1 MEKISGLVI
10 NHKPISESS
19 LKRLLLIFDEIYF
32 INPDQNRFL
41 IPSNVSK
48 ITLPNMVFEQA
59 EYGMFYNGV
68 KYQEEEEL
76 LIDKFD
82 YALNKGIVQ
91 VLNLKVRKFY
101 DKNWLPLR
109 LAYDYDTG
117 NAELLNNFI
126 PLAKKDKSF
135 TCENGIMRGA
145 FLSPSNIKIYPDIP
159 PSISFY
165 NEGENKLYNL
175 DHQLWSI
182 TGKLNRAL
190 AVCSE
195 FNLIPIFINENLAQ
209 AFSHKIEIA
218 KSNSDLSLQ
227 SEFLKQY
234 RTQLE
239 NVQYLLHRVSE
250 IILPDEIIDKIS
262 IKELIYARNN
272 TYHECIKLRRK
283 LIKTISFLSETEFND
298 EFMAEVNKYIKMEV
312 EPLID
317 EYQKKF
323 METINQFLRLS
334 IPFGSSV
341 LGSMIGI
348 QQNLSPM
355 AIAYLG
361 GISGTVGTVSS
372 ELSQYI
378 LKNKAKTFKNT
389 YSYFINLKE

>member
-1 MEKISGLVI
+1 MEKIRGLVI

-41 IPSNVSK
+41 IPAYVSK

-59 EYGMFYNGV
+59 EYGMLYNGV

-91 VLNLKVRKFY
+91 VLNLKNRKFY
-101 DKNWLPLR
+101 EENWLPLR
-109 LAYDYDTG
+109 LSYDYDTG
-117 NAELLNNFI
+117 NAELLNNF
-126 PLAKKDKSF
+126 LQLTKKDKNF
-135 TCENGIMRGA
+135 TCENGIMRGV

-159 PSISFY
+159 PAISFY
-165 NEGENKLYNL
+165 NERENELYNL

-182 TGKLNRAL
+182 TGKLNRSL

-195 FNLIPIFINENLAQ
+195 FSLIPIFLNENLAQ

-218 KSNSDLSLQ
+218 KSNKDIRLK
-227 SEFLKQY
+227 SEFLKQH

-250 IILPDEIIDKIS
+250 IILPDGIVDKIS
-262 IKELIYARNN
+262 VRELIYARNN

-298 EFMAEVNKYIKMEV
+298 EFMDEVNKYIKMEV

-323 METINQFLRLS
+323 IETIYQLLRIS

-378 LKNKAKTFKNT
+378 LKNRTKAFNNT